1 MLAFSNLSSSCE
13 ELLGFRLEALAAPA
27 YVAIGL
33 AALACV
39 WLLRRQGRNQNLT
52 RKLKEFQTSQYPE
65 AGATMRPV
73 RFPMGISLSIQPL

>member
-52 RKLKEFQTSQYPE
+52 RKLKEFQTSQYLKP
-65 AGATMRPV
+65 GPRCG
-73 RFPMGISLSIQPL
+73 RYDFPWE